1 MLPKRLKRQYQQEVL
16 DVVKFGIEFV
26 PKEAYWKTVYY
37 AIQSEKRGFDNLWI
51 TDHYNNR
58 NVYVTLAATAMY
70 TKKIVFGP
78 GVTNPFLI
86 NPIMTAQSLAS
97 LDELAPGRV
106 VLGMGAG
113 DKTTLAS
120 TGIEAKKQL
129 SAVVDAVAIFKAM
142 LEGKRVKYEGKV
154 FQVKGTKFNF
164 KPRGQIPVYIGAQ
177 GPKMLVTAGKIGDGV
192 LINASHPKDIDYAV
206 GRIKMG
212 VNEAGK
218 NLSDVD
224 VTAYTSFS
232 VHKKPEKATKA
243 ASPVVAFIVAGS
255 PNVILERHGIDLET
269 ANKIRGALK
278 KGDFG
283 GAFGSVSPEMM
294 EAFSIAGTP
303 DVCNEKI
310 TRLLKAGIT
319 QFVVGSPIGPN
330 VRKSIDLISKQVIPH
345 FK

>member
-1 MLPKRLKRQYQQEVL
+1 M
-16 DVVKFGIEFV
+16 VKFGIEFV

-37 AIQSEKRGFDNLWI
+37 AVQSEKRGFDNLWI

-58 NVYVTLAATAMY
+58 NVYVTLAATALY

-78 GVTNPFLI
+78 GVTNPFLV
-86 NPIMTAQSLAS
+86 NPVVTVQSLAS
-97 LDELAPGRV
+97 LDEMAPGRV
-106 VLGMGAG
+106 VLGIGAG

-120 TGIEAKKQL
+120 TGIEATKQL
-129 SAVVDAVAIFKAM
+129 SAVVDAVTIFKAM
-142 LEGKRVKYEGKV
+142 LEGKSVNYEGAV
-154 FQVKGTKFNF
+154 FQVKGTRFNF

-177 GPKMLVTAGKIGDGV
+177 GPKMLATAGKVGDGV

-206 GRIKMG
+206 GQIKNG
-212 VNEAGK
+212 VTEAGK
-218 NLSDVD
+218 NMSDVD

-232 VHKKPEKATKA
+232 VHKKTEKATQA

-255 PNVILERHGIDLET
+255 PNIILERHGIDLEK

-278 KGDFG
+278 IGDFG
-283 GAFGSVSPEMM
+283 EAFGSVSPEMID
-294 EAFSIAGTP
+294 AFSIAGTP
-303 DVCNEKI
+303 DVCIKKI
-310 TRLLKAGIT
+310 NRLLKAGIT

-330 VRKSIDLISKQVIPH
+330 VRNSIDLISEQVIPH